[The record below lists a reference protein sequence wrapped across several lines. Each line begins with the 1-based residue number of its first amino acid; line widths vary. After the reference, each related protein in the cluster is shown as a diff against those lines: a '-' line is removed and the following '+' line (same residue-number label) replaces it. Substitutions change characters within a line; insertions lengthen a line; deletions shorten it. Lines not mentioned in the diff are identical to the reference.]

1 MRGGGLSYLRCQANV
16 HALELLAVR
25 AAVRDGGEMDD
36 HVARGETAGAQIQ
49 AHGFVAGA
57 PHGGAQRAADEPG
70 GTGDYDAHRGR
81 RSRRAATILTMGL
94 RFYPVIL
101 SGGSGTRLW
110 PMSRKLLPK
119 QFLAL
124 LSRHTLLQ
132 ETALRVRPIP
142 GCEAPIVVC
151 NDEQRFLAADQLRE
165 IGVQAAPMILEPVGR
180 NTAPAIAVA
189 ALAARERSPDALLLV
204 LPSDHTIT
212 KPEVF
217 RHDAAAALELAS
229 RGYLAT
235 FGIVPSAP
243 ETGFGYIERG
253 APLQGG
259 ACKVASFREKPD
271 RATAESFVASGRF
284 LWNSGMFAFSAAKY
298 LDELERVQPEMLAAS
313 RRAYEK
319 SARDLDFLRLD
330 REAFAVCPSDSID
343 YAVMEKTLDAV
354 VVQSDPGW
362 SDVGTWSALWGISP
376 KDAAGNVAVGDVY
389 LRDSGGCYVR
399 SEKRHVSAI
408 GLKDVVVVETE
419 DALLVAAKER
429 SQDVKE
435 AVANLEAKAR
445 TEHVSHTR
453 VHRPWG
459 YYESV
464 DAGDRFQVKRI
475 MVKPQAAL
483 SLQMHHH
490 RAEHWV
496 VVSGTAKVTRGE
508 AELLLSENESVYIP
522 IGMKHRL
529 ENPGKMPL
537 YLIEVQS
544 GGYLGEDDIVRFED
558 RYKR

>member
-1 MRGGGLSYLRCQANV
+1 
-16 HALELLAVR
+16 
-25 AAVRDGGEMDD
+25 
-36 HVARGETAGAQIQ
+36 
-49 AHGFVAGA
+49 
-57 PHGGAQRAADEPG
+57 
-70 GTGDYDAHRGR
+70 
-81 RSRRAATILTMGL
+81 MGL

-132 ETALRVRPIP
+132 ETALRVRPLA
-142 GCEAPIVVC
+142 GCEPPIVVC

-189 ALAARERSPDALLLV
+189 ALAARERSADALLLV

-212 KPEVF
+212 RPEVF
-217 RHDAAAALELAS
+217 RRDADTALELAS

-253 APLQGG
+253 APLEGG

-271 RATAESFVASGRF
+271 RAAAEGFMASGRF

-298 LDELERVQPEMLAAS
+298 LDELARLRPEMLAAVGK
-313 RRAYEK
+313 AY
-319 SARDLDFLRLD
+319 SSSVRDLDFLRLD
-330 REAFAVCPSDSID
+330 RAAFAACPSDSID
-343 YAVMEKTLDAV
+343 YAVMEKTADAV

-376 KDAAGNVAVGDVY
+376 KDAAGNVAVGDVF

-399 SEKRHVSAI
+399 SEKRHVAAI

-419 DALLVAAKER
+419 DALLVAARER

-435 AVANLEAKAR
+435 AVANLEAKSR

-464 DAGDRFQVKRI
+464 DAGERFQVKRI
-475 MVKPQAAL
+475 MVQPGAAL

-508 AELLLSENESVYIP
+508 AELLVSENESVFIP

-529 ENPGKMPL
+529 ENPGKLPL

-558 RYKR
+558 RYKRG